1 MERITTKDGAV
12 EQSNFYDYLIPR
24 MSDVPLMHIEVI
36 STDNPPTGVGQM
48 ATPLVT
54 PAIGNAI
61 AQLTGTRLRHA
72 PFTPARVKKA
82 LAQRVR
88 DPRTAGR
95 AENARPAG
103 WGGLQYPSHGENRGS
118 SPLGSANRIK

>member
-1 MERITTKDGAV
+1 SRCSASPKEPCGTGPDSPAADG
-12 EQSNFYDYLIPR
+12 LIPR

-72 PFTPARVKKA
+72 PFTSERVKKP
-82 LAQRVR
+82 LA
-88 DPRTAGR
+88 
-95 AENARPAG
+95 
-103 WGGLQYPSHGENRGS
+103 
-118 SPLGSANRIK
+118 